1 MKRSES
7 INEFAKAFSAFQA
20 ILKPVDKDSTVK
32 HTKFS
37 FKFADLEAIW
47 EAIRNP
53 LTSQGLSVIQ
63 EAKTN
68 PFGAAVTT
76 LLMHSSG
83 QWIEFEPLEI
93 PASNKD
99 AHGYGSAISYAKRYA
114 LVAALQAVSGD
125 EDDDAKEA
133 VKPPIIV
140 KINQDMIMELN
151 TLLDDCG
158 EEYSKQIMNTLKN
171 FNPPIRSFED
181 LPVQLYDRI
190 KIAALKE
197 RDSKK
202 VNDESTKE

>member
-1 MKRSES
+1 MKRSDS

-32 HTKFS
+32 HSKFS

-47 EAIRNP
+47 EAVRSP

-63 EAKTN
+63 EAKTTQL
-68 PFGAAVTT
+68 GASVTT

-83 QWIEFEPLEI
+83 QWIEFEALEI

-133 VKPPIIV
+133 VKPPMVV
-140 KINQDMIMELN
+140 KINRDMIIELN

-158 EEYSKQIMNTLKN
+158 QEYSEQIMTTLRN
-171 FNPPIRSFED
+171 FNPPIRSFDD
-181 LPVQLYDRI
+181 LPIQLYDRI
-190 KIAALKE
+190 KAAAVKE
-197 RDSKK
+197 KETKK
-202 VNDESTKE
+202 VINESA